1 MMTPVRRRPISQ
13 GRDSEYRIED
23 YSGTRIGSGFRMWHP
38 VTIRTG
44 ATALARGPWVSV
56 ILAVVSVLLW
66 SAAYGNL
73 LVWAGPF
80 TLIVILG
87 AGPLAAAGI
96 VMGIRNLVRHRR
108 PRWVSIAGIIL
119 GLTAV
124 AYIGTEFL
132 HILAI
137 VTFA

>member
-1 MMTPVRRRPISQ
+1 MPISR
-13 GRDSEYRIED
+13 GCDSEYGIKD
-23 YSGTRIGSGFRMWHP
+23 CSGSLIGSAFRMWHP
-38 VTIRTG
+38 VTMRTG
-44 ATALARGPWVSV
+44 ATGLVRGPWLSV
-56 ILAVVSVLLW
+56 ILVVVSALLW

-87 AGPLAAAGI
+87 AGPLAAAGVVI
-96 VMGIRNLVRHRR
+96 GIRNLVRHRR
-108 PRWVSIAGIIL
+108 PRWVSIAGIAL

-124 AYIGTEFL
+124 TNIGIEFL

-137 VTFA
+137 AAFA

>member
-1 MMTPVRRRPISQ
+1 MTPMRRTPTGR

-23 YSGTRIGSGFRMWHP
+23 YSGTRIGSGFRMWHSM
-38 VTIRTG
+38 TMRTG
-44 ATALARGPWVSV
+44 VTALVRGAWLSV
-56 ILAVVSVLLW
+56 ILVVLSVLLW

-87 AGPLAAAGI
+87 AGPLTAAGVVI
-96 VMGIRNLVRHRR
+96 GIRNVARHRR
-108 PRWVSIAGIIL
+108 PRWVSIAGIVL
-119 GLTAV
+119 GLPAV
-124 AYIGTEFL
+124 AYIGIEFL

-137 VTFA
+137 AAFA